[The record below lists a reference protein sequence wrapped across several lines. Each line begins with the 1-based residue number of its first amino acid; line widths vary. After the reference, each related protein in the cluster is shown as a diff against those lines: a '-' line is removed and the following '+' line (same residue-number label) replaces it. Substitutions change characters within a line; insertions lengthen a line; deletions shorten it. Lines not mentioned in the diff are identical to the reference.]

1 MCPGTPQKEQAE
13 LELEFCIADERL
25 GDDLWPWKSGGSNLI
40 CRRFIWKRRLE
51 KNRALWS
58 FWPIARVPG
67 PVGTLSQKR
76 WQALAP
82 KKGQIESKQSD
93 PVLFRVVAA
102 DVWRFSLTLSVYL
115 SFRICAGPPG
125 EKTRTHTHTHTR
137 CTPCATLLTTSRAC
151 QQKTFNIKLDGC
163 VHSGMWS
170 ISIIFSSFSLS
181 PSSAISLR
189 ALASMSARNWRQ

>member
-1 MCPGTPQKEQAE
+1 MWPGTPQKEQAE

-76 WQALAP
+76 RQALAP
-82 KKGQIESKQSD
+82 KKGQIGSKQSD

-102 DVWRFSLTLSVYL
+102 DVDAFHSLSLSTFRFGYAPVLLE
-115 SFRICAGPPG
+115 RKHA
-125 EKTRTHTHTHTR
+125 HTHTHTR
-137 CTPCATLLTTSRAC
+137 DARPVLPFLLPVEHASR
-151 QQKTFNIKLDGC
+151 KLL
-163 VHSGMWS
+163 
-170 ISIIFSSFSLS
+170 I
-181 PSSAISLR
+181 
-189 ALASMSARNWRQ
+189 